1 MSEEKKQT
9 ESKLAEKLEKTVT
22 FGEEELEKVK
32 TIQNKYL
39 SIQQRFGQIAVT
51 RIRLNQQADDLVEAE
66 QKISEEFSKTQK
78 EEQDFLD
85 EITKTYGNGSL
96 NMETGIL
103 KNNHIFIYEL

>member
-96 NMETGIL
+96 NMETGIFT
-103 KNNHIFIYEL
+103 KN

>member
-1 MSEEKKQT
+1 MPE

-96 NMETGIL
+96 NMETGIFT
-103 KNNHIFIYEL
+103 KN